1 MQMAFVVLI
10 VAINSRFVADTHT
23 HAQHLSSLPKSFAA

>member
-10 VAINSRFVADTHT
+10 VAINSKFVADI
-23 HAQHLSSLPKSFAA
+23 HARTALKFVA

>member
-10 VAINSRFVADTHT
+10 VAINSKFVADTHART
-23 HAQHLSSLPKSFAA
+23 ALKFVA